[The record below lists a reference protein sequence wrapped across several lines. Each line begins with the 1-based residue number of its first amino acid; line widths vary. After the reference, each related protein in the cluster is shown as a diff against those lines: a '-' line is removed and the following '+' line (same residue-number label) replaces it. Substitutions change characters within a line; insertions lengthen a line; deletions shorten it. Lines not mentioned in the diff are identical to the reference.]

1 MLAQSLRHE
10 PATACVPTVVPGTPT
25 CYRDPQGALRLT
37 SRCALLLMAVG
48 LAAGLLTGLFGVGGG
63 FIIVPALVAFSGMP
77 MHRAIGTSLLVIA
90 LVSLAG
96 IASHMIGGGRVP
108 WMVALPFLLGSL
120 AGLAAGTAL
129 AQRLAGPRLQQIF
142 AGAIVAVGLFVIARN
157 LGT

>member
-1 MLAQSLRHE
+1 
-10 PATACVPTVVPGTPT
+10 
-25 CYRDPQGALRLT
+25 
-37 SRCALLLMAVG
+37 MAVG